1 MCFIWTQLVVEHL
14 VEMLAASRRI
24 WSKRAMKHNEKYDVD
39 LAKSF
44 TELHPS
50 VFLGC
55 PGLFSSWL
63 RIRDWF
69 YCHPISR
76 EVNDRPD
83 SKRVAMAEAERG
95 DFQTFQKLTKKN
107 GNNFQCNACNALQ
120 IFTFPTS
127 FLSFCIIPTFRIL
140 GFFARWEFL
149 WAIPPQL
156 SLRRGCHWKQPSA

>member
-24 WSKRAMKHNEKYDVD
+24 WSKRAMKHNEKYVD

-50 VFLGC
+50 VFLGWA
-55 PGLFSSWL
+55 FSSWL

-83 SKRVAMAEAERG
+83 SKRVAMAEAERL
-95 DFQTFQKLTKKN
+95 DFQTFQKLPKN
-107 GNNFQCNACNALQ
+107 GNNFQWFPMQYMQC
-120 IFTFPTS
+120 FTDLYS
-127 FLSFCIIPTFRIL
+127 SNILSVILHHPHLSL

-156 SLRRGCHWKQPSA
+156 SLRKGCHWKQPSA